1 MKAKIKKTG
10 EIVNVSSMMAEY
22 GRNQQEMFDVYIES
36 TFLNARTFT
45 KDELEFISAED
56 EHWHDVRE
64 RAAIAA
70 MQGMLADPSR
80 YGSPNEYAK
89 SAVSF
94 ANALVEELK
103 KK

>member
-1 MKAKIKKTG
+1 MEEIKKRHLTG
-10 EIVNVSSMMAEY
+10 KAAELTE
-22 GRNQQEMFDVYIES
+22 GFTPES
-36 TFLNARTFT
+36 
-45 KDELEFISAED
+45 LEETRKKMIAED